1 MCCIDFSKKMRQQD
15 EAIKAQKC
23 KKIHHDITA
32 QRFCCLGVKDSIS
45 YICSSSLFN
54 AKLLLLHLLL
64 Q

>member
-32 QRFCCLGVKDSIS
+32 QKFCCLGIR
-45 YICSSSLFN
+45 YFIHMF
-54 AKLLLLHLLL
+54 LLV
-64 Q
+64 